1 MFFEFKEN
9 KVVILGLNY
18 VSLTLAHNLSVNR
31 DVIILYNKDNNI
43 KIKNYNIDVIIEEVK
58 FSLLDQL
65 NNLLDDCV
73 IFISLTEDDEYNIFT
88 AQLAKKLGAKYG
100 MAGVYNNDY
109 LKVNIKLDLIFNPL
123 HIIIDRINAILK
135 STRLTKIKNLIPGK
149 VNITQIRVKNDDTFS
164 YRKLANLKLEDG
176 LIIAIKRDKRMIIP
190 DSNIQ
195 LLPDDCLYILY
206 KRCFTDWIK
215 LFAPGKFSKKKMFII
230 GSGTIGEYFIDYW
243 KNIFDPIIVIEP
255 ELKKCN
261 RLAAR
266 FERPLILHGEVTD
279 MQLLREEGID
289 KKSIY
294 LACSDNDFYNLLSG
308 FGAGVMGCNN
318 VLTLLNNPENR
329 EIAKYLKLNKVI
341 FKPEIISD
349 YIISFIKTGFKKIDK
364 YILGEEIYTVKV
376 KIEKNFKVNNTKLK
390 DLKLPAGL
398 LIGVIIRDGKVILPA
413 GETKL
418 NENDRA
424 IVFFDHKLEN
434 RIGRIF
440 S

>member
-18 VSLTLAHNLSVNR
+18 ISITLAHNLSVNR
-31 DVIILYNKDNNI
+31 DVVILYNKDNNI
-43 KIKNYNIDVIIEEVK
+43 KINNYNIDVMIEEVK

-88 AQLAKKLGAKYG
+88 AQMAKKLGAKYA

-109 LKVNIKLDLIFNPL
+109 LKVNIELDLIFNPL
-123 HIIIDRINAILK
+123 NIIIDRINAVLE
-135 STRLTKIKNLIPGK
+135 STRLSKIKNLIPGK

-164 YRKLANLKLEDG
+164 YRKLGNLKLEDG

-190 DSNIQ
+190 DSNIK
-195 LLPDDCLYILY
+195 LLPNDCLYILY

-215 LFAPGKFSKKKMFII
+215 LFTPGKFSKKKMFII
-230 GSGTIGEYFIDYW
+230 GSGIIGEYFIDYW

-261 RLAAR
+261 RLATR
-266 FERPLILHGEVTD
+266 FEKPLILHGEVTD
-279 MQLLREEGID
+279 LQLLREEGID

-294 LACSDNDFYNLLSG
+294 LACSDNDFYNMLSG
-308 FGAGVMGCNN
+308 FGAGVLGCNN

-329 EIAKYLKLNKVI
+329 EIAGLLKLNKVI
-341 FKPEIISD
+341 FKPGIISD

-364 YILGEEIYTVKV
+364 YILGEEIYTAKV
-376 KIEKNFKVNNTKLK
+376 KIDKNFRVNNTKLK
-390 DLKLPAGL
+390 DLKLPNGV

-413 GETKL
+413 GETTL

-434 RIGRIF
+434 KIGRIF